1 MKAPIFCH
9 GTHKELHQIRMHLQ
23 QNQQLKENLQGSYQ
37 RAEFKSILGGIC
49 LFHFIEVDASLISF
63 TLYPHR
69 IFDWT
74 CIQISIENV
83 FYALEMHSFIMGFQ
97 QWASKK

>member
-37 RAEFKSILGGIC
+37 RA
-49 LFHFIEVDASLISF
+49 V
-63 TLYPHR
+63 
-69 IFDWT
+69 FDWT